1 MLDPSQAFDEAADL
15 QRKGDLAGAE
25 RVYLQLLRAQP
36 DHFGALQMLGFL
48 RYQQGRYTDALWSMA
63 AAVKAN
69 PNSATALLNHAVV
82 LDALHRRAEAL
93 AIYDKALEL
102 EPDYAEALF
111 NRGIALRDLERP
123 AEALA
128 TFDRLLAMAPED
140 ADALNNRGNALRD
153 LHRSAEALASYGQAL
168 AIKPNNPDVLNNRGN
183 ALRDLDRAVEAL
195 ASYEAALAIEPRY
208 VEALNNRG
216 SVLRNLERP
225 AEALASFDRALA
237 IKPHDAG
244 IHYNRGNALQD
255 LQRPAEALAS
265 FDKALAIKP
274 GNADVLNNRGNALRA
289 LMRPAE
295 ALASFDKA
303 LAIRPDY
310 VEALNNR
317 GGALRDLKRP
327 AEGLASY
334 DRALAIKPDY
344 AEAHHHRGGALHELE
359 RFEEAL
365 ASVDKAIALEP
376 DYAEAF
382 KSRGYLLKD
391 EGRWAAAVI
400 DFERA
405 LGLEPDDADARVA
418 LCMAQIPIL
427 YRDEPEIA
435 QRRAAY
441 RQCLETLCDDV
452 DGRRVMPHDLAK
464 AIGSSQPFYLAY
476 QGYNDRDLQS
486 LYGSLVCRIM
496 AERYPAAALSP
507 PPRSDEPVR
516 LGIVSGFFCR
526 HSNWKIPIRGWL
538 SQIDRRS
545 FRVFGYHTGAMEDA
559 ETKLAAALCNRFV
572 KGPLSMD
579 RWRKAILDD
588 APHVLIYPEVGM
600 NAVSAQLAA
609 QRLAPVQCN
618 SWGHPD
624 TSGFPTLDYYLS
636 SELMEPPD
644 AQDHY
649 SEGLVRLPNLSIYYE
664 PLHPNPVPLHR
675 ADLGFSPTATIYWC
689 GQSLYK
695 YLPRFD
701 QVFPR
706 IAREVRDCQ
715 FVFIRYGQG
724 TYLNELFFQ
733 QLDQAF
739 AAFGSRAQDH
749 CVFLPRLDTPRFSAA
764 IAQCDIVLDSIGWS
778 GCNSTLEALHND
790 LPVVT
795 MTGPLM
801 RGRHS
806 MAILKMMGVDET
818 ITETVDDYVATAIR
832 LARDLAWR
840 SAVKDRISEN
850 KYQLYRDAT
859 CISALQTFLNSV
871 ARRAL

>member
-1 MLDPSQAFDEAADL
+1 MLDQSQAFNEAADL
-15 QRKGDLAGAE
+15 QRKGELAAAE
-25 RVYLQLLRAQP
+25 RLYLQLLRAQP

-48 RYQQGRYTDALWSMA
+48 RYQQGRYMDALSPMA
-63 AAVKAN
+63 AAAKAN
-69 PNSATALLNHAVV
+69 PGSATALLNHAVV
-82 LDALHRRAEAL
+82 LDALHRREEAL
-93 AIYDKALEL
+93 AIYDQALEIK
-102 EPDYAEALF
+102 PDYAEALF
-111 NRGIALRDLERP
+111 NRGIALRDLKRP

-128 TFDRLLAMAPED
+128 TFDRLLTMAPDD
-140 ADALNNRGNALRD
+140 ADALNNRGRALRD
-153 LHRSAEALASYGQAL
+153 LHRSAEALASYDRAL
-168 AIKPNNPDVLNNRGN
+168 AIEPHNPDVLNNRGN
-183 ALRDLDRAVEAL
+183 ALRDLDRAAEAL
-195 ASYEAALAIEPRY
+195 ASYDAALAIEPNY
-208 VEALNNRG
+208 LEALVNRG
-216 SVLRNLERP
+216 SVLRQLERP
-225 AEALASFDRALA
+225 AEALAGFDRALA

-244 IHYNRGNALQD
+244 ILYNRGNALQD
-255 LQRPAEALAS
+255 LERPAEALAS

-289 LMRPAE
+289 LLRPAE

-303 LAIRPDY
+303 LATRPDY

-317 GGALRDLKRP
+317 AGALRDLKRP
-327 AEGLASY
+327 AEALASY
-334 DRALAIKPDY
+334 DKALAIKPDY

-365 ASVDKAIALEP
+365 ASIDKAIALDP

-382 KSRGYLLKD
+382 KSRGDLLKD

-405 LGLEPDDADARVA
+405 LALKPDDAVARVA

-435 QRRAAY
+435 RRRAAY
-441 RQCLETLCDDV
+441 QECLETLCDDV
-452 DGRRVMPHDLAK
+452 DGRRLMPHGLAK
-464 AIGSSQPFYLAY
+464 AMGASQPFYLAY

-496 AERYPAAALSP
+496 AERYPPAALSP

-526 HSNWKIPIRGWL
+526 HSNWKIPIKGWL
-538 SQIDRRS
+538 SQIDRRL
-545 FRVFGYHTGAMEDA
+545 FRIFGYHTGVMEDA
-559 ETKLAAALCNRFV
+559 ETRQAAALCDRFV
-572 KGPLSMD
+572 QGPLSME

-664 PLHPNPVPLHR
+664 PLHPHPVALHR
-675 ADLGFSPTATIYWC
+675 TDLGFRSTATIYWC

-715 FVFIRYGQG
+715 FVFIRYQQG

-733 QLDQAF
+733 RLDQAF
-739 AAFGSRAQDH
+739 AAFGLKAEDH
-749 CVFLPRLDTPRFSAA
+749 CIFLPRLDTPRFLAV
-764 IAQCDIVLDSIGWS
+764 IGQCDIVLDSIGW
-778 GCNSTLEALHND
+778 
-790 LPVVT
+790 
-795 MTGPLM
+795 
-801 RGRHS
+801 
-806 MAILKMMGVDET
+806 
-818 ITETVDDYVATAIR
+818 
-832 LARDLAWR
+832 
-840 SAVKDRISEN
+840 
-850 KYQLYRDAT
+850 
-859 CISALQTFLNSV
+859 
-871 ARRAL
+871 